1 MDRPKRKPLR
11 LPDYDYSA
19 LGAYFVTICTHDRRC
34 ILSDITVGA
43 LHEAPAVSVK
53 LTQLG
58 QIVDEAIQSLP
69 ERYSNLTVDQ
79 YVVMPNHIHLLLRM
93 EADRALREAPLRQA
107 GTRFLLAKVVGYL
120 KMNCSKRIHET
131 IPERCPPQRQILL
144 IRPRNGHLFSS
155 FFTLHSSLFTIH
167 SSLFTFSKIISPF
180 PRLFSPFPQIFPGGL
195 DIITLGNYSNTQVHI
210 SFIFSAG
217 AEPFR
222 AKPHPHHI
230 RKRGIL

>member
-1 MDRPKRKPLR
+1 MDLPKRKPLR

-19 LGAYFVTICTHDRRC
+19 PGACFVTICTHDRRC

-93 EADRALREAPLRQA
+93 EAERALREAPLRQA

-131 IPERCPPQRQILL
+131 IPESCPPQRQVFL
-144 IRPRNGHLFSS
+144 IRPRSGHLF
-155 FFTLHSSLFTIH
+155 SSLFTIH
-167 SSLFTFSKIISPF
+167 YSLFSLPFSPFVFSKFSSPF
-180 PRLFSPFPQIFPGGL
+180 PLFFRPFHKSFPAL
-195 DIITLGNYSNTQVHI
+195 LTSL
-210 SFIFSAG
+210 
-217 AEPFR
+217 R
-222 AKPHPHHI
+222 
-230 RKRGIL
+230 